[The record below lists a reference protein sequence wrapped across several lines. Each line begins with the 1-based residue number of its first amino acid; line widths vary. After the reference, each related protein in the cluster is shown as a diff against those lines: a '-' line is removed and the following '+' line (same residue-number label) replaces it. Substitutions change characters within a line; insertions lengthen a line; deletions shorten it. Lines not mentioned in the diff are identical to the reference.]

1 MRAVVVK
8 EPGGP
13 DQLVVAEVEVPP
25 VGSTEVKIRV
35 AAAGVNRADVAQ
47 REGNYPPP
55 PGTPEWPGLEVSGT
69 VTEVGDQVTGFAV
82 GDQVCAL
89 LAGGGYA
96 EEVVVDAGLVLPVPN
111 GVSLIDAA
119 ALPEVAATVWSNLF
133 RAAGVGVGDVVLIH
147 GGSSGIGSMA
157 IQLARLAGARVAVTA
172 GSQAKLDF
180 CADLGAETLINYK
193 TEDFVERMR
202 ETYPGRADVILDI
215 VGGAYAKKNI
225 RALAQDGTIM
235 HIANQSGEEMVFNPA
250 ALMVK
255 RGRFWA
261 TTLRGRT
268 LNDKR
273 DIMRDVEKYIWP
285 AIAAGKVRPIVD
297 STVSFEQ
304 AADAHRR
311 MESSEHIG
319 KILLLPTTEE

>member
-13 DQLVVAEVEVPP
+13 EQLTVEDVEVPML
-25 VGSTEVKIRV
+25 GSTEVKIRV
-35 AAAGVNRADVAQ
+35 AAAGLNRADVAQ

-69 VTEVGDQVTGFAV
+69 ITETGSQVTEWKIGDE
-82 GDQVCAL
+82 VCAL

-96 EEVVVDAGLVLPVPN
+96 EEVVIDAGLVLPVPK
-111 GVSLIDAA
+111 GVGLVEAA

-133 RAAGVGVGDVVLIH
+133 RAAGVRAGDVVLIH

-157 IQLARLAGARVAVTA
+157 IQLVKHVGGIVAVTA
-172 GSQAKLDF
+172 GTQRKLDF
-180 CADLGAETLINYK
+180 CRELGADTLINYRE
-193 TEDFVERMR
+193 EDFVERIR
-202 ETYPGRADVILDI
+202 DAHPGRADVILDI
-215 VGGAYAKKNI
+215 VGGAYAKQNI

-235 HIANQSGEEMVFNPA
+235 HIANQSGDEMVFNPA

-268 LNDKR
+268 LNEKR
-273 DIMRDVEKYIWP
+273 DIMREVGKHVWP
-285 AIAAGKVRPIVD
+285 AVEAGSIRPIVD
-297 STVSFEQ
+297 STFTFAE

-319 KILLLPTTEE
+319 KILLIPGE